1 VKPAAFAYHTAETIE
16 KAVAALAALG
26 GDARVLAGG
35 QSLVPM
41 LNLRLARPSALVDI
55 GGVAALSGIS
65 ANGALRLGATTR
77 QADAL
82 RSAQVAERAPLL
94 TDALRHVGHPATRS
108 RGTVGGSIA
117 HADPAAELPAVLL
130 ALDGQAIA
138 VSAEGERAI
147 PAASLFLGPFETA
160 LAEGELLTALRL
172 CDPPA
177 SARHGFAEIARR
189 RGDFALAG
197 AAVVVAPGYARVA
210 LFAVAPCAFR
220 APEAEHA
227 LEQGAG
233 AEEAAALA
241 AAASDPSGDPHATA
255 AYRRQAARVATLRAL
270 LAAGVPRG

>member
-1 VKPAAFAYHTAETIE
+1 VKPAPFAYRSAETVE
-16 KAVAALAALG
+16 EAVAALAELG
-26 GDARVLAGG
+26 EDARVLAGG

-41 LNLRLARPSALVDI
+41 LNLRLARPSALVDV
-55 GGVAALSGIS
+55 GRVAALSGIS
-65 ANGALRLGATTR
+65 VNGALRLGATTR

-82 RSAQVAERAPLL
+82 RSGLVAERAPLL
-94 TDALRHVGHPATRS
+94 IEALRHVGHPATRS

-130 ALDGQAIA
+130 ALDGEAIV
-138 VSAEGERAI
+138 VSSGGERVI
-147 PAASLFLGPFETA
+147 PAASLFVGPFATT
-160 LAEGELLTALRL
+160 LAEGELLTAVRWR
-172 CDPPA
+172 DMPA

-197 AAVVVAPGYARVA
+197 AVVVVAPGYARVA
-210 LFAVAPCAFR
+210 LFAVAPRAFR

>member
-1 VKPAAFAYHTAETIE
+1 VKPAPFAYRAVETVE
-16 KAVAALAALG
+16 EAVAVLAELG
-26 GDARVLAGG
+26 DDASLLAGG

-55 GGVAALSGIS
+55 GGVAALAGIS
-65 ANGALRLGATTR
+65 ANGTLRLGATTR

-82 RSAQVAERAPLL
+82 RSELVATRAPLL
-94 TDALRHVGHPATRS
+94 SEALRHVGHPATRS

-130 ALDGQAIA
+130 ALDGEA
-138 VSAEGERAI
+138 VVVSGGAGRSL
-147 PAASLFLGPFETA
+147 PAAALFLGPFATS
-160 LAEGELLTALRL
+160 LAQGELLTELRL
-172 CDPPA
+172 PA
-177 SARHGFAEIARR
+177 LPAGARCGFAEIARR

-197 AAVVVAPGYARVA
+197 AAVVVAPGHARVA

-220 APEAEHA
+220 AAEAERA
-227 LEQGAG
+227 LADGAG

-241 AAASDPSGDPHATA
+241 AAASEPSGDAQATA
-255 AYRRQAARVATLRAL
+255 AYRREAARVATLRAL

>member
-1 VKPAAFAYHTAETIE
+1 MKPAPFAYRSAETVE
-16 KAVAALAALG
+16 EAVAALAELG
-26 GDARVLAGG
+26 EDARVLAGG

-41 LNLRLARPSALVDI
+41 LNLRLARPSALVDV
-55 GGVAALSGIS
+55 GRVAALSGIS

-82 RSAQVAERAPLL
+82 RSGLVAERAPLL
-94 TDALRHVGHPATRS
+94 TEALRQVGHPATRS

-130 ALDGQAIA
+130 ALDGEAIV
-138 VSAEGERAI
+138 VSAGGERVI
-147 PAASLFLGPFETA
+147 PAASLFDGPFATT
-160 LAEGELLTALRL
+160 LSEGELLTALRL
-172 CDPPA
+172 RDTPA

-197 AAVVVAPGYARVA
+197 AAAVVAPGYARVA

-220 APEAEHA
+220 AREAEHA
-227 LEQGAG
+227 LEEGAG

-255 AYRRQAARVATLRAL
+255 AYRREAARVATLRAL

>member
-1 VKPAAFAYHTAETIE
+1 VKPAPFAYRCAETVE
-16 KAVAALAALG
+16 EAVGMLLELG
-26 GDARVLAGG
+26 DDARVLAGG

-41 LNLRLARPSALVDI
+41 LNLRLARPSALVDV
-55 GGVAALSGIS
+55 GRVAELEGIS
-65 ANGALRLGATTR
+65 ANGALQVGATTR

-82 RSAQVAERAPLL
+82 RSGVVAERAPLL
-94 TDALRHVGHPATRS
+94 TEALRHVGHPATRS
-108 RGTVGGSIA
+108 RGTVGGCIA

-130 ALDGQAIA
+130 ALDGEAVV
-138 VSAEGERAI
+138 VSAGGERGI
-147 PAASLFLGPFETA
+147 PAASLFLGPFATA
-160 LAEGELLTALRL
+160 LAEGELLTAVRL
-172 CDPPA
+172 GDMPDG
-177 SARHGFAEIARR
+177 ARFGFAEIARR

-220 APEAEHA
+220 AREAERA

-255 AYRRQAARVATLRAL
+255 AYRREAARVATLRAL
-270 LAAGVPRG
+270 LDAGVTRG